1 MPPPKRRVVTFAA
14 CCVLVCLVGAAV
26 WSYRYGGV
34 VDIIL
39 RRDITSAERIAMLQQ
54 YIQSWGIAGPLVY
67 VLIIAIEVV
76 VAPIPGAMLYAPGGV
91 LFGGFWGGFLSL
103 IGNVLGAG
111 IACRLM
117 QLVGR
122 SRLEWMWEADQFQSL
137 DGRLARAGVWV
148 IAALR
153 VNPITSSDL
162 VSYAAGLTSIP
173 TWKVMLGTLIGMAPL
188 CWAQAYL
195 ADELLTAF
203 PHLIYAMIVACLV
216 YAIVAAITL
225 RRVMLRRQAAG

>member
-1 MPPPKRRVVTFAA
+1 MPSAKPRIVAVTT
-14 CCVLVCLVGAAV
+14 CCVLGCLAASAL
-26 WSYRYGGV
+26 WSYWQGGIASRILEP
-34 VDIIL
+34 DIS
-39 RRDITSAERIAMLQQ
+39 SAERIVIVQQ

-67 VLIIAIEVV
+67 VAMVAVEVV
-76 VAPIPGAMLYAPGGV
+76 VAPIPGAILYAPGGL
-91 LFGGFWGGFLSL
+91 LFGGFWGGLLSL

-117 QLVGR
+117 QVFGR
-122 SRLEWMWEADQFQSL
+122 SRLAWMWEKEHFQVL

-153 VNPITSSDL
+153 VNPMTSSDL
-162 VSYAAGLTSIP
+162 VSYAAGLTSIS

-203 PHLIYAMIVACLV
+203 PRLLYGMLVACAV
-216 YAIVAAITL
+216 YAVVAVLAL
-225 RRVMLRRQAAG
+225 RRAMVRRQAAG